1 MLGPVVSR
9 LPKMPGGFRPGK
21 DVPFRIR
28 KFFARLG
35 RWDDDDW
42 QLMCEL
48 WCLWTRSQSHL
59 YEALGSPSSEELERL
74 VREANQSRER
84 LHELIGGL
92 VVAARAGSVDQE
104 SIREWYELGPLPSDP
119 IASMLIALAPTK
131 EEKAWLARLRAME
144 DRFPVLEHSLQ
155 QAMEDSRSLQDLP
168 QTVAELANERLAL
181 RMEVEALG
189 KGLGISRVF
198 ESEAREALGNI
209 GRKVDTLLHQDVEL
223 GVRLNAVELRVQELE
238 SCRESAFDPAGILTQ
253 QEEIR
258 QSIQLLSGELDRLR
272 TIISGLESHLVIE
285 TRQVGGTDH
294 LPQILV
300 TPHVEPNLSTS
311 EFQDCGSIIKHLE
324 QNLFDLGLQRKQSR
338 RLAVDVLTAALTGQM
353 IVFSGSMAFT
363 SAMRCAYSLSGNQ
376 VYVLRVPVG
385 LWDSSGF
392 DRSFQ
397 EIVDTARASG
407 GTAAVI
413 IEGINRSALEVYG
426 SYLRELICNRALGLQ
441 DLESPLIIL
450 GTVVHGS
457 SAIPYGKEL
466 LELGPVFDTDSLGW
480 TYRSARYAD
489 PGVILPQVWSER
501 ANPEISPYWEGEI
514 LPQEV
519 SVEAGPLWRRM
530 VSLAYHV
537 HEEIDP
543 SVDLPP
549 AARLSFGWVLPM
561 ALHLR
566 LELPEEILSQYR
578 EDDRCHLMLRR
589 LSEGR
594 ITSCN

>member
-1 MLGPVVSR
+1 M
-9 LPKMPGGFRPGK
+9 
-21 DVPFRIR
+21 
-28 KFFARLG
+28 
-35 RWDDDDW
+35 
-42 QLMCEL
+42 
-48 WCLWTRSQSHL
+48 
-59 YEALGSPSSEELERL
+59 
-74 VREANQSRER
+74 
-84 LHELIGGL
+84 
-92 VVAARAGSVDQE
+92 
-104 SIREWYELGPLPSDP
+104 
-119 IASMLIALAPTK
+119 
-131 EEKAWLARLRAME
+131 ARLRAME